1 MERRRDMATSNV
13 STNSK
18 TETARGIVRWAG
30 QMISALFIFGAILF
44 IAVGRL
50 NWIEGWVYLGMNALT
65 QVLSAIVLI
74 PRRPD
79 MLAERS
85 KVREGT
91 KDWDRFLVPAIII
104 VGTLAVLVTA
114 GLDNRFGWGSPIHG
128 GLWYFGLLTAFASQM
143 FVLWAMASNP
153 FFATTVRIQAD
164 RDHTVS
170 SRGPYQFVRHPGYS
184 GSLIYNL
191 AIPLLLGSWW
201 TFIPALLT
209 IALTFVR
216 TELEDRTLQIELP
229 GYKEYTVNVRYRLVP
244 GVW

>member
-1 MERRRDMATSNV
+1 MAAQTISPG
-13 STNSK
+13 SK
-18 TETARGIVRWAG
+18 AEMARGIARWAG
-30 QMISALFIFGAILF
+30 QMIAALVIFGAILF
-44 IAVGRL
+44 LAAGRL
-50 NWIEGWVYLGMNALT
+50 NWIQGWVYLGMNALT
-65 QVLSAIVLI
+65 QALSAIVLI

-91 KDWDRFLVPAIII
+91 KGWDRFLAPAIVI

-114 GLDNRFGWGSPIHG
+114 GLDIRFGWSEPIPN
-128 GLWYFGLLTAFASQM
+128 GLWAFGLIMAFTSQM

-153 FFATTVRIQAD
+153 FFAATVRIQED
-164 RDHTVS
+164 RGHTVTS
-170 SRGPYQFVRHPGYS
+170 SGPYQFVRHPGYA

-191 AIPLLLGSWW
+191 AIPIVLGSWW

-216 TELEDRTLQIELP
+216 TGLEDRTLHAELP
-229 GYKEYTVNVRYRLVP
+229 GYESYAAKVRCRLIP